1 VTDVA
6 KLREEVTHARV
17 AAVLAEARAAWVEEI
32 AHERAVLL
40 AIAQEEADE
49 AAQRF
54 SILEGE
60 LRAAHRA
67 QSAIKEK
74 LPSLAAKAVT
84 SDR

>member
-1 VTDVA
+1 VA

-54 SILEGE
+54 SILEGSG
-60 LRAAHRA
+60 LRTGLRVRSKKNSQAW
-67 QSAIKEK
+67 
-74 LPSLAAKAVT
+74 LPRRSLPIG
-84 SDR
+84 DG